1 MCVAGMVVVVV
12 VDVDVDVEVAVFE
25 TAAAAGVVVLRVVVV
40 VVVVV
45 VVGDL
50 IVDSEIKIA
59 VVCSGMM
66 IGRLTKCAVRRF
78 GVGGGRSA

>member
-1 MCVAGMVVVVV
+1 MCATGIVVV
-12 VDVDVDVEVAVFE
+12 VDMDVEVVELE
-25 TAAAAGVVVLRVVVV
+25 TAAAAGVVVLRVVV

-66 IGRLTKCAVRRF
+66 MGRLTKCAVRRF